1 MKIRNQVWIK
11 KDDNYYLTRLHEPYW
26 SAYQRYGWENGIAG
40 IGISSEMVNKAI
52 KNNCGIVVNVTK
64 YGVYIINPIILEK
77 YHNQNYLYQASDKKY
92 LYEYPLNE
100 LELIIKSEEE
110 KRQEEI
116 KEVKRDISIQ
126 QALI

>member
-40 IGISSEMVNKAI
+40 IGVSSEMVNKAI
-52 KNNCGIVVNVTK
+52 KDNCGIVVNVTK

>member
-11 KDDNYYLTRLHEPYW
+11 KGDNYFLTRLHEPYW
-26 SAYQRYGWENGIAG
+26 SAYQRYGWETGVSG

-52 KNNCGIVVNVTK
+52 RDNCGIVINVTK
-64 YGVYIINPIILEK
+64 YGVYRINPIILEK

-100 LELIIKSEEE
+100 LELIIKSKEE
-110 KRQEEI
+110 KIQEEI
-116 KEVKRDISIQ
+116 KEEKRNISIQ
-126 QALI
+126 QALV

>member
-52 KNNCGIVVNVTK
+52 KDNCGIVVNVTK

>member
-26 SAYQRYGWENGIAG
+26 SAYQRYGWEYGIAG

-52 KNNCGIVVNVTK
+52 KDNCGIVVNVTK
-64 YGVYIINPIILEK
+64 YGVYRINPIILEK

>member
-52 KNNCGIVVNVTK
+52 KDNCGIVVNVTK
-64 YGVYIINPIILEK
+64 YGVYRIDPIKLEK
-77 YHNQNYLYQASDKKY
+77 YHNQNYLYQATDKKY
-92 LYEYPLNE
+92 LYEYPLTE
-100 LELIIKSEEE
+100 FDLIIKSKEE
-110 KRQEEI
+110 KLQSEI

>member
-11 KDDNYYLTRLHEPYW
+11 KGDNYFLTRLHESYW

-52 KNNCGIVVNVTK
+52 RDNCGIVVNITK
-64 YGVYIINPIILEK
+64 YGVYRINPIILEK

-100 LELIIKSEEE
+100 LELIIKSKEE
-110 KRQEEI
+110 KIQEEI
-116 KEVKRDISIQ
+116 KEEKRSISIQ
-126 QALI
+126 QALV

>member
-64 YGVYIINPIILEK
+64 YGVYRINPIILEK

>member
-1 MKIRNQVWIK
+1 MKIRNQTWIK

-52 KNNCGIVVNVTK
+52 KDNCGIVVNVTK
-64 YGVYIINPIILEK
+64 YGVYRIDPIKLEK
-77 YHNQNYLYQASDKKY
+77 YHNQNYLYQATDKKY
-92 LYEYPLNE
+92 LYEYPLTE
-100 LELIIKSEEE
+100 FDLIIKSKEE
-110 KRQEEI
+110 KLQSEI

>member
-1 MKIRNQVWIK
+1 MKIRGQIIIRNG
-11 KDDNYYLTRLHEPYW
+11 DNYFIRIKEAYYG
-26 SAYQRYGWENGIAG
+26 AYQRYSWENGVAG

-52 KNNCGIVVNVTK
+52 KDNCGIVVNITK
-64 YGVYIINPIILEK
+64 YGVYRINPIILEK

>member
-40 IGISSEMVNKAI
+40 IGNSSEMVNKAI
-52 KNNCGIVVNVTK
+52 KDNCGIVVNVTK

>member
-26 SAYQRYGWENGIAG
+26 SAYQGYGWENGIAG

-52 KNNCGIVVNVTK
+52 KDNCGIVVNVTK
-64 YGVYIINPIILEK
+64 YGVYRINPIILEK

>member
-52 KNNCGIVVNVTK
+52 KDNCGIVVNVTK
-64 YGVYIINPIILEK
+64 YGVYRINPIILEK
-77 YHNQNYLYQASDKKY
+77 YHNQNCLYQASDKKY

-126 QALI
+126 QALV